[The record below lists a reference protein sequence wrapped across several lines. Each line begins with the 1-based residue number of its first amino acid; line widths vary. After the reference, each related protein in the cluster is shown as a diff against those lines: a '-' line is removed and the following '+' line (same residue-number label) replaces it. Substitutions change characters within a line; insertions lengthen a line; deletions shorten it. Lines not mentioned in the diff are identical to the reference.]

1 VDVVLVLEKRDA
13 ATGEWREDSVQRFDD
28 DALWR
33 GHVRARRLGERWEA
47 EAPDE
52 HRCAVSPQH

>member
-1 VDVVLVLEKRDA
+1 MLEKRDA
-13 ATGEWREDSVQRFDD
+13 ATGEWRQDSVQRFDD